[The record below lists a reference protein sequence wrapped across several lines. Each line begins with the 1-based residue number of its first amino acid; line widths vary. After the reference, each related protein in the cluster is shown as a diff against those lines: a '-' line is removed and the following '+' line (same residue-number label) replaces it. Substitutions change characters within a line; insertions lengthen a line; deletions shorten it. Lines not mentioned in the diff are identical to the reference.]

1 MGVSGNLRTMLPGD
15 LLQWLSLGQKTGTLV
30 VSRAGVEK
38 KVFFRKGRVI
48 SSASNDPR
56 EYLGQFLISHGFL
69 TEPELKKA
77 MEVQQ
82 QSGIMI
88 GKILVMIEVISEKDL
103 LRLMRL
109 KAEEEI
115 YDIFLWKEGE
125 FHFIDDELPEQ
136 QLIPLQVDVTGI
148 IMEGTRRVDEWAR
161 IREIIPDEDAIP
173 VIAKP
178 MPPSMKLDEAQRLI
192 VQAIDGKRNIAA
204 ISLESRSSSFIV
216 ASTLSSLIREGN
228 VKLKT
233 GTTLE
238 QPLPVVA
245 AKEADPQTSSGSI
258 PAVFANDEEEIVSF
272 LTRAQTALKARDYE
286 KTLRLLKAAQ
296 NLDPNHPKVR
306 TAVMGAESVILNEL
320 RAAGVS
326 ESKVPRVARTIEE
339 ITTMNFTPNEGFIL
353 SRINGTWDIG
363 SLVKISPIREPD
375 AMLIFYKLWRDGIIA
390 LE

>member
-1 MGVSGNLRTMLPGD
+1 MGVSGNLSSMTPGD

-30 VSRAGVEK
+30 LSRGSVQK
-38 KVFFRKGRVI
+38 KVYFRKGRVI

-82 QSGIMI
+82 SSGILI

-125 FHFIDDELPEQ
+125 FHFLDEELPEQ

-148 IMEGTRRVDEWAR
+148 IMEGTRRVDEWSR
-161 IREIIPDEDAIP
+161 IREVVPDEAQVP
-173 VIAKP
+173 VMAKTV
-178 MPPSMKLDEAQRLI
+178 PPTSDLDEAQRTV
-192 VQAIDGKRNIAA
+192 VQAIDGKRTIAE
-204 ISLESRSSSFIV
+204 IVLESRSSGFLV
-216 ASTLSSLIREGN
+216 CSTLYSLVREGF
-228 VKLKT
+228 VRLKDKT
-233 GTTLE
+233 VE
-238 QPLPVVA
+238 KA
-245 AKEADPQTSSGSI
+245 AAVQKDVDPQLISGSI
-258 PAVFANDEEEIVSF
+258 PAVFENDEEEIVSF

-286 KTLRLLKAAQ
+286 KSMRLLKAAQ

-306 TAVMGAESVILNEL
+306 TAVKGAESVIMNEL
-320 RAAGVS
+320 RSAGVS
-326 ESKVPRVARTIEE
+326 ESKIPRVAKEIEE

-375 AMLIFYKLWRDGIIA
+375 ALLIFYKLWKDGIIA
-390 LE
+390 LD

>member
-1 MGVSGNLRTMLPGD
+1 MAVTGNLSSMTPGD

-30 VSRAGVEK
+30 LSRGSVQK
-38 KVFFRKGRVI
+38 KVYFRKGRVI

-77 MEVQQ
+77 MEVQVS
-82 QSGIMI
+82 SGILI

-125 FHFIDDELPEQ
+125 FHFLDDELPEQ

-148 IMEGTRRVDEWAR
+148 IMEGTRRVDEWSR
-161 IREIIPDEDAIP
+161 IREVVTDEAQVP
-173 VIAKP
+173 VMVKTL
-178 MPPSMKLDEAQRLI
+178 PPTSDLDEAQRTV
-192 VQAIDGKRNIAA
+192 VQAIDGKRTIAE
-204 ISLESRSSSFIV
+204 IVLESRSSSFLV
-216 ASTLSSLIREGN
+216 ASTVHSLVREGF
-228 VKLKT
+228 V
-233 GTTLE
+233 TL
-238 QPLPVVA
+238 QDLPVVKA
-245 AKEADPQTSSGSI
+245 AVVKKEIDPQTVSGPI
-258 PAVFANDEEEIVSF
+258 QAVFENEDEEISSF
-272 LTRAQTALKARDYE
+272 LMRAQVALKGRDYE
-286 KTLRLLKAAQ
+286 KSMRLLKAAQ

-306 TAVMGAESVILNEL
+306 TAVKGAESVIMNEL
-320 RAAGVS
+320 RSAGVS
-326 ESKVPRVARTIEE
+326 ESKVPRVAKEIEE

-375 AMLIFYKLWRDGIIA
+375 ALLIFYKLWKDGIIA
-390 LE
+390 LD